1 MADRESVKE
10 LGTGQEKRNEKIDGA
25 TEVGCLLCVL
35 TGEGG
40 AV

>member
-10 LGTGQEKRNEKIDGA
+10 VGTGQEKRNEKIDEA
-25 TEVGCLLCVL
+25 NEVGCLLCVL

-40 AV
+40 AM